1 MFIARDHE
9 LIESPFMG
17 DRNISLLKE
26 LDVFI
31 STVDL

>member
-9 LIESPFMG
+9 LIDSPFMG

-26 LDVFI
+26 LDGFI
-31 STVDL
+31 FKVGL